1 MLEFHINAWG
11 LDKSYRALE
20 PLEIQ
25 TDFIRKEFIIEQDEN
40 TEETSSLTVPYNGQY
55 DNLFFFFTYMYHLI
69 HEYYDH
75 NILMAYRRPIL

>member
-1 MLEFHINAWG
+1 M
-11 LDKSYRALE
+11 DKSYRALE